1 MVSVFVEKDQVNGKI
16 ISVMDKKDVNHLKN
30 SFRMKIGDS
39 LRVVDGEKEYLCRV
53 VSMEKKAIEAEIE
66 EVFEDRYSTETKI
79 DIAMGMLKKDKMEL
93 AIQKLTEIGINRIIP
108 LQTKRTVVKIEGKK
122 EKWDIVS
129 KEALKQ
135 CQGVKKV
142 FIEESKNLE
151 NIDYSSYD
159 LILVPYE
166 KENNKRICQVLNG
179 NKNIKNILYF
189 VGPEGG
195 FDPDEVDYLSSVGAE
210 VISLGKRILRAETA
224 AIVVG
229 GILVNEF
236 Q

>member
-16 ISVMDKKDVNHLKN
+16 ISVTDKKDVNHLKN

-66 EVFEDRYSTETKI
+66 EVFEDRYSTDTKI

-142 FIEESKNLE
+142 FIEESKKLE

-166 KENNKRICQVLNG
+166 KENNKRIRKVLNG